1 MVATAIEGV
10 PMQINIHSLNRGRGW
25 LACLVAALF
34 WLGGLTQTAQAVEA
48 SLVLD
53 SSSGTVISE
62 DHADEPRHPASL
74 TKMMTIYLAFRA
86 LHDGRLTLDQQ
97 LPVSQHAASMAPT
110 KLGLRAGQ
118 TISVRDCLLGMVT
131 KSANDAATVMAEKLG
146 GTETK
151 FVEAMNAQGLLL
163 GMSHTHFSSA
173 SGLPDPDDSTTARD
187 MSRLALALY
196 RDFPARVPMFATE
209 EFTFR
214 GRTVHG
220 HNHLMDRYA
229 GMDGLKTGYTRAA
242 GFNLASTAVRAGHRL
257 FGVVLGGRSARS
269 RDDAMAQLLDDG
281 FEQWQTSPTLLAKTS
296 KPTRRNMLAALS
308 PIGTA
313 EAEPVPSTISRRNVL
328 KHGSGKATTANA
340 RLASSRHSSRH
351 RKISRSLARTEPSA
365 RCIKGGKSSRAC
377 PVRAHGRSN
386 RQAAALA
393 RRDVRPRTSHATSR
407 SD

>member
-1 MVATAIEGV
+1 MVAPATQEAL
-10 PMQINIHSLNRGRGW
+10 MQIDKPSLYRGRDW
-25 LACLVAALF
+25 LACFAAALL

-53 SSSGTVISE
+53 SSTGSVLSE
-62 DHADEPRHPASL
+62 DHADATRHPASL

-97 LPVSQHAASMAPT
+97 LPVSQHAAGMAPT

-146 GTETK
+146 GTEAK

-242 GFNLASTAVRAGHRL
+242 GFNLASTAVRGGHRL

-281 FEQWQTSPTLLAKTS
+281 FEQWQTSPTLLARTS
-296 KPTRRNMLAALS
+296 KPTHRNVLAALS

-313 EAEPVPSTISRRNVL
+313 EAESVPNTVLRRKSVKHAAGKST
-328 KHGSGKATTANA
+328 KASA
-340 RLASSRHSSRH
+340 RLASARHSTRH
-351 RKISRSLARTEPSA
+351 HKASRSMARAEPTGS
-365 RCIKGGKSSRAC
+365 CVKGGKSSRAC
-377 PVRAHGRSN
+377 PIRTHARASRSP
-386 RQAAALA
+386 ATLA
-393 RRDVRPRTSHATSR
+393 HRNVRPRPSHSSSQ